1 MIGGLKLSRAGGSG
15 VNANELEEFPISL
28 LLSPL
33 TTVFLSKGVGAQ
45 GVYWPRPPRRLQ
57 QRRASV
63 SLSVGYWMHVSA
75 KGFAHHR
82 KLTEWTRRLYTDR
95 TSMIASGRM
104 RRKQR
109 NLTQVAVRPA
119 ELKPSCQEKTP
130 RRVGLGVRSFYESTE
145 ERRRL
150 VDQHRCRIFHQLL
163 DSDEEQDCLLAVDDA
178 VVV

>member
-15 VNANELEEFPISL
+15 VNANELEDFPISL

-45 GVYWPRPPRRLQ
+45 RVYWPRPPRRLQ

-82 KLTEWTRRLYTDR
+82 KLTEWTRRLYIDR
-95 TSMIASGRM
+95 TSMIASGR
-104 RRKQR
+104 RQKRR
-109 NLTQVAVRPA
+109 NLTQVAVSPA
-119 ELKPSCQEKTP
+119 ELKTLVP
-130 RRVGLGVRSFYESTE
+130 RENPEARWPRGPFPLRV
-145 ERRRL
+145 ERRTTAT
-150 VDQHRCRIFHQLL
+150 
-163 DSDEEQDCLLAVDDA
+163 S
-178 VVV
+178 